1 MVTTGHWQTESRNNP
16 LCCFIGGH
24 ISVAVNTTIR
34 GHLTNMAEGLT
45 FIQGWHV
52 WSADITQGLKPSSN
66 FYISIP
72 QTWLKSKKDNSP
84 KHKQGKV
91 EHNEIHNKKLPAQNT
106 QKDNLS
112 TFTHHS
118 PAFLSGT
125 KKQKRLRRSSFI
137 CANSTAVTVR
147 SWFSSVRLT
156 SLGVGF
162 GGSVYRFGSRY
173 MYICI

>member
-118 PAFLSGT
+118 PVFLSGT
-125 KKQKRLRRSSFI
+125 KKQKRLIETIKLHMCKLHCRHCAVVVFI
-137 CANSTAVTVR
+137 CQVDLVG
-147 SWFSSVRLT
+147 SWFWWIS
-156 SLGVGF
+156 
-162 GGSVYRFGSRY
+162 
-173 MYICI
+173 I

>member
-52 WSADITQGLKPSSN
+52 WSADITQGLKSFSN

-91 EHNEIHNKKLPAQNT
+91 EHNEIHNKKLPAQ
-106 QKDNLS
+106 
-112 TFTHHS
+112 THKRTTCQHS
-118 PAFLSGT
+118 PTTHLLFCQEPKT

-156 SLGVGF
+156 SLGLGF
-162 GGSVYRFGSRY
+162 GGS
-173 MYICI
+173 